1 MRLEMLPCEFSILKY
16 PGGVQVPEAGI
27 WFAARTMDEA
37 SLVCETGFAPQGCCA
52 REDGW
57 RGLRVVGQLEF
68 SLVGILAG
76 ITNTLA
82 AAGVSVFCIS
92 TYDTD
97 YVLVKAGQLET
108 AVRALKCAGYE
119 IA

>member
-1 MRLEMLPCEFSILKY
+1 MRLEMLPCEFSVLKY
-16 PGGVQVPEAGI
+16 PGCVPIPEAGI

-37 SLVCETGFAPQGCCA
+37 SLVCETDFVPQGCCA

-57 RGLRVVGQLEF
+57 RGLRVAGQLEF

-76 ITNTLA
+76 IANTLF

-97 YVLVKAGQLET
+97 YILVKAGQLET